1 MAKVL
6 DTKGHT
12 ALIWICHFLAF
23 CGFAILL
30 GGVAALQQNCGSG
43 SPDLVTTAGTVGY
56 LAPLRQVLPMFV
68 WLVILIA
75 ILTNSIHKS
84 RSALIGLLA
93 AVLVLLMDTANTYL
107 YYNSVGGLSKH
118 QSKRY
123 ETTAAAPAG
132 VATTTTTGAAA
143 ATPSRT
149 YRPFTSEDVGAV
161 IVDCTH
167 PTALTFTHHKGSNN
181 PQDVPPSDTS
191 TGIVLNALKASAGGA
206 AVAQAHL
213 AREQVSVNHFD
224 TDAVLSVWALIHPNE
239 ALRHEAGERL
249 LRHAARIGDLRS
261 VGLQDAAASAA
272 AAEGTTV
279 CRAWDGV
286 TPAQADAA
294 LKLNCWLN
302 TIERTRFSC
311 PYEDKARRHLCQG
324 PRAAVARAHGGAALV
339 CRLQRWMTD
348 ADEKFAFFLE
358 HLSAALA
365 DLDQF
370 RADWEEEYAAVLEGW
385 RALAPGVRVSAT
397 SASSSICRDQ
407 ASAGGS
413 PAPAGAAVGVMRYE
427 DVGVAVAHV
436 REPLHYYCTFSHAE
450 PGCDVVVTLAEGQ
463 RYEVESRYSQFVNL
477 WSRPVWVRLD
487 LGPLAAALNRLDAG
501 REAGTEWAAA
511 SLVDTGPLLRLDL
524 GGRKLTKAQRYGHP
538 PARPHYRSGLSP
550 AAFEAIVL
558 SYFRHG
564 LEGVHP
570 KVGGWSW
577 SELHELA
584 ARVDWAAWEAALPAA
599 LRSGV

>member
-1 MAKVL
+1 MSFVFWAVLMAAAS
-6 DTKGHT
+6 T
-12 ALIWICHFLAF
+12 LA
-23 CGFAILL
+23 GAAI
-30 GGVAALQQNCGSG
+30 AW
-43 SPDLVTTAGTVGY
+43 
-56 LAPLRQVLPMFV
+56 LRPGQ
-68 WLVILIA
+68 
-75 ILTNSIHKS
+75 
-84 RSALIGLLA
+84 RA
-93 AVLVLLMDTANTYL
+93 AVGRRAEALC
-107 YYNSVGGLSKH
+107 
-118 QSKRY
+118 
-123 ETTAAAPAG
+123 APPLQ
-132 VATTTTTGAAA
+132 

-239 ALRHEAGERL
+239 ALRHEAV

-311 PYEDKARRHLCQG
+311 PYEDK
-324 PRAAVARAHGGAALV
+324 
-339 CRLQRWMTD
+339 D